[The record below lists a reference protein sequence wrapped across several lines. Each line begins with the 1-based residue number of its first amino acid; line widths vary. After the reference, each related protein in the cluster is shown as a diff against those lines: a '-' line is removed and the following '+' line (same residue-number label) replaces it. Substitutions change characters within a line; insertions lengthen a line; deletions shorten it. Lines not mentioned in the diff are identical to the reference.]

1 MGDDRVSGNLRDAVD
16 ETIVALPT
24 EKADSAL
31 IAYVEALADEIDER
45 ERVAT
50 YAAAAI
56 RKYDED
62 PERYG
67 VEIGEALGALRAK
80 LSARDTLDRLGAR
93 LHAALVEL
101 GASPR
106 ARAKGEAPKAAPVGS
121 SALSLMRGGASA

>member
-1 MGDDRVSGNLRDAVD
+1 MGNLRDAVD
-16 ETIVALPT
+16 ETVAALPREAT
-24 EKADSAL
+24 DSAL

-67 VEIGEALGALRAK
+67 IEIGEALGALKAK

-106 ARAKGEAPKAAPVGS
+106 ARAKGEAPKAAKIGS
-121 SALSLMRGGASA
+121 SALSLMRGGGASA

>member
-1 MGDDRVSGNLRDAVD
+1 MGDLRDGVD
-16 ETIVALPT
+16 ETIAALPT
-24 EKADSAL
+24 ERTDAAL

-50 YAAAAI
+50 YAAAAV

-67 VEIGEALGALRAK
+67 VEVGEALGALRAK
-80 LSARDTLDRLGAR
+80 LTARDTLDRLGAR
-93 LHAALVEL
+93 LHAGLVEL

-106 ARAKGEAPKAAPVGS
+106 ARAKGEAPKAAKIGS
-121 SALSLMRGGASA
+121 SALSLMRGGAGA